1 MTINRA
7 LRLVLVALFAV
18 TVSACGSSGGGTTS
32 PRTTAAPESAAPVA
46 AGAGPCAYVTAQ
58 AAQHFG
64 SQVKYPGTQQQE
76 LDFGP
81 SCDYGIAVFTLV
93 DKDVSAKAFTFGM
106 TRTVPGVGDHAYY
119 GNDYHWLR
127 VATAS
132 TRFELRCRFC
142 DGDELSA
149 MTAVARSVV
158 ARIP

>member
-1 MTINRA
+1 MTINRV
-7 LRLVLVALFAV
+7 LRIVLVVLFVV
-18 TVSACGSSGGGTTS
+18 TVSACSSSGGTASPGTTS
-32 PRTTAAPESAAPVA
+32 APESAAPLA
-46 AGAGPCAYVTAQ
+46 AGAGPCAYITAQ

-64 SQVKYPGTQQQE
+64 SQVKYPGTREQE

-93 DKDVSAKAFTFGM
+93 DKDVSAQAFTYGT

-119 GNDYHWLR
+119 GYDYDWLR
-127 VATAS
+127 VAKAT

-142 DGDELSA
+142 DGNELAA